1 MRFFRSGGVSHSQ
14 QKIRT
19 FAERTIAFFRSA
31 YNAGYFLLQSSGGN
45 RPVVNVNTAFALAT
59 YYRGVK
65 FIADR
70 MVEVPFS
77 IVRPDGE
84 GEVIAKNHYMQ
95 RLIRDGVGPWYDRT
109 SLVRVTTAHLL
120 TRGNHY
126 SIVEYN
132 NRGQVEELKF
142 ANPWT
147 TVPRV
152 QNGQLVYDIVA
163 NVEGGLQKTYPASK
177 IFHVKGLTLDGING
191 MDPITTCMTSLGL
204 AISSN
209 EYGANFFANDARPS
223 TVLHTD
229 DNTIFTDKQKKQI
242 KERWQKDNSGSN
254 NRGTV
259 LLAGV
264 THVSQLDVNPNDS
277 QFLETRQEA
286 VRDIARMLGI
296 PPVLLG
302 DPAAST
308 YDNISQLYRA
318 FVTDTL
324 IPIATQQTA
333 AIDKQLVFQPYYSRF
348 DFKSALVD
356 SIKDRYVAY
365 SIATGKKPFV
375 SINEVRAME
384 DKPPTEGG
392 DEIVPPVEEGASS
405 NEGQQGFGEDVNDDS
420 SDNVV
425 QNADI

>member
-1 MRFFRSGGVSHSQ
+1 MAFREGGVSFIQH
-14 QKIRT
+14 RT
-19 FAERTIAFFRSA
+19 RRFAQRTIAFFRSA
-31 YNAGYFLLQSSGGN
+31 YNASYFLLQGTSN
-45 RPVVNVNTAFALAT
+45 KPVVNVNTAFALAT

-65 FIADR
+65 FISDR

-77 IVRPDGE
+77 IVRPDGTE
-84 GEVIAKNHYMQ
+84 EVIAKNHYMQ

-109 SLVRVTTAHLL
+109 SFVRVATAHQL

-126 SIVEYN
+126 SIIDYN
-132 NRGQVEELKF
+132 NRGQVTELKF
-142 ANPWT
+142 TNPWT
-147 TVPRV
+147 TVARV
-152 QNGQLVYDIVA
+152 RNGQLVYDVTP
-163 NVEGGLQKTYPASK
+163 NTEGGQQRTYAAHR
-177 IFHVKGLTLDGING
+177 ILHIKGLTLDGING
-191 MDPITTCMTSLGL
+191 MDPITTCLTSLGL

-223 TVLHTD
+223 TILHTD
-229 DNTIFTDKQKKQI
+229 PDTVFTKTQREKLKK
-242 KERWQKDNSGSN
+242 RWQAENSGEN
-254 NRGTV
+254 NRGV
-259 LLAGV
+259 ALLAGV
-264 THVSQLDVNPNDS
+264 THVSQLDVSPNDS

-324 IPIATQQTA
+324 VPLATQMTA
-333 AIDKQLVFQPYYSRF
+333 AIDKQMVFQPYYSRF

-365 SIATGKKPFV
+365 SIITGKKPIMSV
-375 SINEVRAME
+375 NEVRKQE
-384 DKPPTEGG
+384 GLPEVEGG
-392 DEIVPPVEEGASS
+392 DEIIEEDEEQPQG
-405 NEGQQGFGEDVNDDS
+405 NEGQQGFGEDVNDDA

-425 QNADI
+425 QNADL